1 MSRRTTRVSELLREE
16 ISELV
21 QRDLK
26 DPRLEGAF
34 LTITEV
40 EVSPDFRVASVFVSH
55 LGSAEE
61 RDDALAGLQSASAW
75 LERELRRRLRMLR
88 HPRPSPSSSTPP
100 SSGAPASPSTIAN
113 WPATRGPTR
122 PSRRAMSGPQ
132 GDPVFR
138 ACSSSTGA
146 RLTSHDVV
154 APLPPPHRP
163 AAHRPTNRR
172 PRSRGGTGLPSSAS
186 GGPPARRV
194 HDRPAR

>member
-26 DPRLEGAF
+26 DPRLEGAL

-75 LERELRRRLRMLR
+75 LARELRRRLRMR
-88 HPRPSPSSSTPP
+88 RTPSLTFQFDPSIER
-100 SSGAPASPSTIAN
+100 GARLASTIADL
-113 WPATRGPTR
+113 ARDRGPA
-122 PSRRAMSGPQ
+122 PAP
-132 GDPVFR
+132 PVE
-138 ACSSSTGA
+138 
-146 RLTSHDVV
+146 
-154 APLPPPHRP
+154 P
-163 AAHRPTNRR
+163 
-172 PRSRGGTGLPSSAS
+172 
-186 GGPPARRV
+186 
-194 HDRPAR
+194 

>member
-26 DPRLEGAF
+26 DPRLEGAL

-75 LERELRRRLRMLR
+75 LERELRRRLRMR
-88 HPRPSPSSSTPP
+88 RTPSLTFQFDPSIER
-100 SSGAPASPSTIAN
+100 GARLASTIAEL
-113 WPATRGPTR
+113 ARDRG
-122 PSRRAMSGPQ
+122 S
-132 GDPVFR
+132 DP
-138 ACSSSTGA
+138 
-146 RLTSHDVV
+146 D
-154 APLPPPHRP
+154 PPVQR
-163 AAHRPTNRR
+163 
-172 PRSRGGTGLPSSAS
+172 
-186 GGPPARRV
+186 
-194 HDRPAR
+194 

>member
-61 RDDALAGLQSASAW
+61 RDDAAGFGLQVEAV
-75 LERELRRRLRMLR
+75 ERRRF
-88 HPRPSPSSSTPP
+88 
-100 SSGAPASPSTIAN
+100 GAGKALGNTLAQDGGN
-113 WPATRGPTR
+113 
-122 PSRRAMSGPQ
+122 
-132 GDPVFR
+132 
-138 ACSSSTGA
+138 
-146 RLTSHDVV
+146 
-154 APLPPPHRP
+154 
-163 AAHRPTNRR
+163 AHRPLLGSRRIRNAVGTAETTTN
-172 PRSRGGTGLPSSAS
+172 SRAGTAACAKNASSAAAQIDVAS
-186 GGPPARRV
+186 VP
-194 HDRPAR
+194 